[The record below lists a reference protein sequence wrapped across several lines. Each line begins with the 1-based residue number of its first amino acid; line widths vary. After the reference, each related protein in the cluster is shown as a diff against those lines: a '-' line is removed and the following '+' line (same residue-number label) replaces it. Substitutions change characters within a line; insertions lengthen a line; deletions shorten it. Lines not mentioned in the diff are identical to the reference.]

1 MQTTIIP
8 PQALDPLATVP
19 QCADNQFVPQKIFQR
34 ISEGKT
40 TLKDIVGRIL
50 LEHSGDAFVGAK
62 DADANLL
69 LTTVKTEYNR
79 ALIYSKQVVT
89 NRNAFWNSPT
99 LIVSELGDDVENLAA
114 LISQGVIVPYLFQES
129 SFDQTPERFDISLGE
144 KAMKRLCDKL
154 AESQVKCV
162 RLAPNDE
169 ENTKQ
174 TKGFTSRFLGEFTR
188 LLNFEEKD
196 TVNRLTQILLPEQIN
211 PQVEQALTDKVY
223 ELANW
228 IDQAERQQIV
238 RREDIY
244 QQFIVIPRTPTSHG
258 RYRSDPLTFE
268 LKKWVDAIY
277 NSNLPDALGILT
289 FVPEGF
295 PTAYD
300 LGMAW
305 AVGRKA
311 NKQENTGMGLIE
323 EVVDRTRNEATW
335 KLWDIYQKS
344 ASLVLPSPAQLTYGD
359 ILEIR
364 ELNAW
369 HSLMAALD
377 KFINPISEE
386 GKFEYNYYAREM
398 WEAFSSF
405 NQSLE
410 SWYLK
415 KAEGRLLQKAEKYA
429 VAIGRIYQW
438 GKWMVGLLYGKDNS
452 IFPVLPPKGVQPP
465 PLDQDTIRFGIEAG
479 MFLITKAGID
489 WRRSQ
494 LIQKMDR
501 ELVVKTDEVRKMIEQ
516 IVRLFPESAPYLK
529 PTLSAEMQG

>member
-1 MQTTIIP
+1 MQTKIIP
-8 PQALDPLATVP
+8 PQALDPLATAP
-19 QCADNQFVPQKIFQR
+19 QCADNQFVPQKIFER

-40 TLKDIVGRIL
+40 TLKDIVDRIL
-50 LEHSGDAFVGAK
+50 LEHSGDAFVGAE

-79 ALIYSKQVVT
+79 ALIYSKQVVA

-99 LIVSELGDDVENLAA
+99 LIVSELGNDVENLAA
-114 LISQGVIVPYLFQES
+114 LISEEVIVPYLFQES
-129 SFDQTPERFDISLGE
+129 SFDQPPARFDISIGE

-154 AESQVKCV
+154 ANSQVKCV
-162 RLAPNDE
+162 RLSPSDE
-169 ENTKQ
+169 ENNEQ
-174 TKGFTSRFLGEFTR
+174 TKTFTSRFLGEFTK

-196 TVNRLTQILLPEQIN
+196 TVNRLTQILLPEHIN
-211 PQVEQALTDKVY
+211 PQVEQALKDKVY
-223 ELANW
+223 GLANW
-228 IDQAERQQIV
+228 IDQAKRQQIV

-244 QQFIVIPRTPTSHG
+244 QQSVVIPHTPTSHG
-258 RYRSDPLTFE
+258 IYRSDPLTFE
-268 LKKWVDAIY
+268 LKKWIDAIY

-305 AVGRKA
+305 ALGRKA
-311 NKQENTGMGLIE
+311 NKVENTGMGLIE
-323 EVVDRTRNEATW
+323 EVIDRTRHEATW
-335 KLWDIYQKS
+335 KLWDTYQKS
-344 ASLVLPSPAQLTYGD
+344 ASLVLPSPAQLTYGN
-359 ILEIR
+359 IREIR

-369 HSLMAALD
+369 HSLMTALD
-377 KFINPISEE
+377 KFVNPISDE

-398 WEAFSSF
+398 WEAFSNF

-438 GKWMVGLLYGKDNS
+438 GEWMVGLLYGKDNS

-479 MFLITKAGID
+479 MFLITKTGID

-501 ELVVKTDEVRKMIEQ
+501 ELVIKTDDVRQMIDQ
-516 IVRLFPESAPYLK
+516 IIRLFPESAPYLK

>member
-1 MQTTIIP
+1 MQTKIIP
-8 PQALDPLATVP
+8 PQALDPLATAP

-40 TLKDIVGRIL
+40 TLKKIVDRIL
-50 LEHSGDAFVGAK
+50 LEYGGDPLVGTEDTDAK
-62 DADANLL
+62 LL
-69 LTTVKTEYNR
+69 LTAVKTEYNR
-79 ALIYSKQVVT
+79 ALIYSKQVVA

-99 LIVSELGDDVENLAA
+99 LIVSELSNDVENLAA
-114 LISQGVIVPYLFQES
+114 LISQGVIVPYLFEES
-129 SFDQTPERFDISLGE
+129 SFDQSPARFDISIGE
-144 KAMKRLCDKL
+144 KAMKRLCDNLDK
-154 AESQVKCV
+154 SQVKCV
-162 RLAPNDE
+162 RLSPNDK
-169 ENTKQ
+169 ENKKQ
-174 TKGFTSRFLGEFTR
+174 TKTFSSRFIGEFTK
-188 LLNFEEKD
+188 LLNFEERE

-211 PQVEQALTDKVY
+211 PEIEQALKNKVKD
-223 ELANW
+223 LASW
-228 IDQAERQQIV
+228 ISQTTQEKAI

-244 QQFIVIPRTPTSHG
+244 QQFVVIRDTPTSHG
-258 RYRSDPLTFE
+258 IYRSDPLTFE

-305 AVGRKA
+305 ALGRKA
-311 NKQENTGMGLIE
+311 NKVENTGMGLIE
-323 EVVDRTRNEATW
+323 EVVDRTRHEATW
-335 KLWDIYQKS
+335 KLWDVYQKS
-344 ASLVLPSPAQLTYGD
+344 ASLILPSPAQLTYGD

-364 ELNAW
+364 ELSAW

-377 KFINPISEE
+377 KFINPIGEH
-386 GKFEYNYYAREM
+386 GTFEYNYYAREM
-398 WEAFSSF
+398 WEAFSNF

-410 SWYLK
+410 GWYLK
-415 KAEGRLLQKAEKYA
+415 KTEGKLLLKAEKYA
-429 VAIGRIYQW
+429 VAVGRIYQW
-438 GKWMVGLLYGKDNS
+438 GEWMVGLLYGKDNS

-465 PLDQDTIRFGIEAG
+465 PLNQDEIRFGIEAG

-501 ELVVKTDEVRKMIEQ
+501 ELVVKTDEVRQMIEQ